1 MNPVT
6 LQQPKRIVF
15 GAGSAH
21 QAAGE
26 VAASGASRVLVVTS
40 PPVVPVARVVL
51 DACTKAGLTVTV
63 HDGIDREPTVAM
75 FRRAIDQARAAK
87 PQAVVGIGGGSAL
100 DAAKLVAALWNSPQD
115 VADAFGSGKLA
126 GRGTPLVCLPTTS
139 GTGSEVS
146 PNALLVDEA
155 DGRKK
160 AVVSPHLV
168 PDAAIVDPLLTLSV
182 PPDVTAATGMDALVH
197 CIEAVA
203 NVHAHPAVDVY
214 ALEGIRLVARNL
226 ARAVERGDDVEARSA
241 LSLGSLYGGLCLG
254 PVNTAA
260 VHALAYP
267 LGEMFHLPHGLT
279 NAVLLA
285 AVMEFNLSAA
295 PQRYAQIALALGA
308 QAGSDDLETARGG
321 VQAVRELTARCGL
334 PARLRDLGI
343 PADALGAMA
352 EAAMKVTR
360 LLANNPRPV
369 TQTDA
374 EDIYRKVY

>member
-1 MNPVT
+1 MNVVT

-15 GAGSAH
+15 GVGSAPR
-21 QAAGE
+21 AAEELTAMGTR
-26 VAASGASRVLVVTS
+26 RVLLVTS
-40 PPVVPVARVVL
+40 PPVVPVAKAFL
-51 DACTKAGLTVTV
+51 DAAATAGVDVTV
-63 HDGIDREPTVAM
+63 HDRIDREPTVAM
-75 FRRAIDQARAAK
+75 FRRTVEQAKAVK
-87 PQAVVGIGGGSAL
+87 PQAVVGLGGGSAL
-100 DAAKLVAALWNSPQD
+100 DVAKAVAALWDSAQD
-115 VADAFGSGKLA
+115 VTEAFGAGKLT
-126 GRGTPLVCLPTTS
+126 GRRTALVCLPTTA

-160 AVVSPHLV
+160 AVVSPHLL
-168 PDAAIVDPLLTLSV
+168 PDVAVVDPLLTVTL
-182 PPDVTAATGMDALVH
+182 PPEVTAATGMDALVH
-197 CIEAVA
+197 CIEAYA

-214 ALEGIRLVARNL
+214 ALEGIRLIAANL
-226 ARAVERGDDVEARSA
+226 AAAVARGDDVEARSA

-285 AVMEFNLSAA
+285 AVMEFNLPAA
-295 PQRYAQIALALGA
+295 PQRYADVARALGA
-308 QAGSDDLETARGG
+308 KGGRDDLETARAG
-321 VQAVRELTARCGL
+321 VAAVQELSARIGVAKPLRE
-334 PARLRDLGI
+334 LGI
-343 PADALGAMA
+343 PPEAIPRLA

-360 LLANNPRPV
+360 LLVNNVRPL
-369 TQTDA
+369 TEADA